1 MAYHKGNCFLTNV
14 TADNLRTSW
23 RSWEPNVI
31 DPYASLVVNPLTH
44 AKYFNTRNFAVVSLN
59 LKINFS
65 NATPIPYST
74 IAIRLPDT
82 LQVRAGTFFRNQ
94 GIIERETNTAERKYS
109 VCNITVDGETQGGID
124 GTTYLYLNRLFIQ
137 NLGQFIAGQTYEFK
151 GQMTFEPSV

>member
-1 MAYHKGNCFLTNV
+1 MAYHKGNALLTNV
-14 TADNLRTSW
+14 TADDLRTPW

-44 AKYFNTRNFAVVSLN
+44 AKYFNTRNVAVVSLN
-59 LKINFS
+59 LKIHFS

-74 IAIRLPDT
+74 ISVRLPDK

-94 GIIERETNTAERKYS
+94 GIVERETNTVERKFS
-109 VCNITVDGETQGGID
+109 VCNITVDGETQGGVD
-124 GTTYLYLNRLFIQ
+124 GITYLYLDRLFIQ

-151 GQMTFEPSV
+151 GQMTFEPST